1 MAITTA
7 DGKVAEGLEQALF
20 EPIAVVGVGAMMPDA
35 DDIEQFWQNIVDAK
49 VSIKNV
55 EQHRWPGKIENFWK
69 SGGPGNIDEGFTYA
83 KIGAFVEGFE
93 FNWRRWRQPPGT
105 LGQIDPCQLW
115 AVEVSAAALDS
126 SGYNDGAKHFDRS
139 KCGVVF
145 ANALGG
151 ENRNLS
157 NIRVWSNHT
166 LSLIHI

>member
-126 SGYNDGAKHFDRS
+126 AGYNDGAKHFEI
-139 KCGVVF
+139 K
-145 ANALGG
+145 
-151 ENRNLS
+151 
-157 NIRVWSNHT
+157 
-166 LSLIHI
+166 